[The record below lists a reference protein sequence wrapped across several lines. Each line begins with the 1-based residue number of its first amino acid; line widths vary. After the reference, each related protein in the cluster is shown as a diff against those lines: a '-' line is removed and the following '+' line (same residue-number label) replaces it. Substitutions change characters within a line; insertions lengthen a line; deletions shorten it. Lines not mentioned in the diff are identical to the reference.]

1 MSELRTNRIIPRD
14 GLPSGASGGII
25 QTVHAFSDTKIET
38 SVDAD
43 IISASITPSTSSS
56 KILFMYN
63 GNVAQE
69 STEGREWAFIAYRG
83 STQIRIGRDKGTNNS
98 RATFQAFGTDNRAA
112 ASNHNGSYTLTGI
125 LVDEPNRHR
134 SVGAVPAPRPYPQV
148 VL

>member
-38 SVDAD
+38 SSDAD

-69 STEGREWAFIAYRG
+69 ITEGRE
-83 STQIRIGRDKGTNNS
+83 
-98 RATFQAFGTDNRAA
+98 
-112 ASNHNGSYTLTGI
+112 L
-125 LVDEPNRHR
+125 
-134 SVGAVPAPRPYPQV
+134 
-148 VL
+148 